1 MDLSLARLDLTQVAS
16 TARKTLKVLPSSK
29 KKNQAVVVGDDAGI
43 VTCFS
48 MRKGELRQIFKSNP
62 MGKEI
67 SRLELGGP
75 VGKKDKIFL
84 AAGQTIRGMTK
95 KGKEFF
101 KCQTNLT
108 ETINSM
114 FVEDKLIWTGGEY
127 IYNLFDDCKDAA
139 FYMSS
144 DKINDLIVE
153 HVVGLEYNAILAC
166 QDKFIRVLRGGE
178 CFLSTSLEGPV
189 LSLSSHTSQPLAEV
203 EGFKQVVYGTAN
215 GCAGLLYMQNDSML
229 AGWKI
234 SNDRR
239 KGGITNLKSW
249 DMTKDGVRD
258 ILIGRD
264 DGSVEVYGFDMSSE
278 PALQFKTQLSESITS
293 LDAGCIS
300 NSGYDELV
308 VSTYSG
314 KVVALSSDP
323 SAAGSAPATT
333 AEDIRRDREEGPKK
347 ERKAKALKKE
357 LDQLKEKVDDA
368 KRKYQAVS
376 ADLIGVTNTFKV
388 NSKFTLESDDAAYSL
403 VVEGQMPL
411 DMVMLQCDVNLEL
424 WDVDSNVA
432 IVSRSPPDPENGSL
446 LLATYRCQESVN
458 RLELK
463 IRTIE
468 GQYGTLQAFV
478 IPRLTPK
485 TCQVLHF
492 PIKPLSLHERVH
504 ELQGDVPLNELRLSG
519 NFTLGDMHA
528 WVSTC
533 LPNVPPKVQEEEVM
547 LHFKSAFLG
556 TVLVCSY
563 QKGLGVF
570 RSDSISTIS
579 IVKEV
584 ISKEATS
591 RKIRLDIAFDI
602 KEESVRHF
610 LSVLYPKLEAQH
622 NLTQQFQLIES
633 LKEIK
638 LQEPDISFL
647 SADLLGV
654 LDNADEIK
662 KQYELQP
669 RKLSFL
675 HGVITDF
682 YIDRQKFKG
691 HLNVKHK
698 MSALM
703 SLLQN
708 CNLDSLV
715 QFFNESV

>member
-1 MDLSLARLDLTQVAS
+1 MDLSLARVDLTQVAS

-101 KCQTNLT
+101 KFQTNLT

-189 LSLSSHTSQPLAEV
+189 LSLSNHMSQPLAEV

-333 AEDIRRDREEGPKK
+333 AEDLRRDREEGPKK

-504 ELQGDVPLNELRLSG
+504 ELQGEVPLNELRLSG

-533 LPNVPPKVQEEEVM
+533 LPNVPPKVQEEEVT

-570 RSDSISTIS
+570 KSDSISTIS

-654 LDNADEIK
+654 LENADEIK

-698 MSALM
+698 MSSLM
-703 SLLQN
+703 ALLQN